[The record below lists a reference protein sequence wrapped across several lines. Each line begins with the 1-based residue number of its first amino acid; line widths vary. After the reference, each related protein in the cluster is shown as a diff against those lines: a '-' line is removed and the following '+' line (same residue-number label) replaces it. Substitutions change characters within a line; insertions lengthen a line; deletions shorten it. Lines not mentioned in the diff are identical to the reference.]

1 MAMDTQR
8 LFKVYQVFYF
18 AFLLKSRKKD
28 YVDIVVEVS
37 KSLHISTESSKR
49 IREILNKLASKKL
62 TDDGKNCKQR
72 IIEKLIFQKMK
83 TKLQLSFYKAVLP
96 LLKRYVCLFQG
107 RNTLIHLVHEK
118 QVQLFTDFLGCFIKN
133 EHVVGKSGKELKAL
147 DMESDEDGKYLK
159 QRDMFV
165 WGAAEKIIKTAEK
178 EDRDVNKFRNQD
190 SAVFIEC
197 AKQLQQKMPLN
208 NSLLNSISCTD
219 PTVRGHLEGSKGLKC
234 LSQRLNHFL
243 SEPEQNDII
252 LEITN
257 FRLTINYRSTV
268 LNLILWLGG
277 LRYLKLKNIQH
288 YVK

>member
-1 MAMDTQR
+1 MFSDIYNDMKWSSDLKDYFEQICELSGVKYTMTECFLNHRWLSAYDVAMDTQR
-8 LFKVYQVFYF
+8 LFKLYQVFYF

-62 TDDGKNCKQR
+62 TDDGKNRKQR

-83 TKLQLSFYKAVLP
+83 TKLQLSFYIAVLP

-159 QRDMFV
+159 QRGMFV
-165 WGAAEKIIKTAEK
+165 WGAAEKII
-178 EDRDVNKFRNQD
+178 
-190 SAVFIEC
+190 
-197 AKQLQQKMPLN
+197 
-208 NSLLNSISCTD
+208 
-219 PTVRGHLEGSKGLKC
+219 
-234 LSQRLNHFL
+234 
-243 SEPEQNDII
+243 
-252 LEITN
+252 
-257 FRLTINYRSTV
+257 
-268 LNLILWLGG
+268 
-277 LRYLKLKNIQH
+277 
-288 YVK
+288 